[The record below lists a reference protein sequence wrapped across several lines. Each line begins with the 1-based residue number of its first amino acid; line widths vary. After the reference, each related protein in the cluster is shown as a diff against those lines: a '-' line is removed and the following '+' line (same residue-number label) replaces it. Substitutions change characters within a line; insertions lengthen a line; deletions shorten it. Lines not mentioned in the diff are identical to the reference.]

1 MFSFSGNPKGT
12 PVRKRDRLLRDV
24 LKESFAVTPKS
35 GPMFSG
41 LLVDVDDR
49 TYVFAN
55 VRVLSGENGSVPADG
70 RLYIDRNEVAYLQ
83 LVARIAEG

>member
-1 MFSFSGNPKGT
+1 M
-12 PVRKRDRLLRDV
+12 RKRDRLLRDV

-49 TYVFAN
+49 TYLFAN
-55 VRVLSGENGSVPADG
+55 VRLLDGQNGSVPADG
-70 RLYIDRNEVAYLQ
+70 QLYIDRTEVAYLQ
-83 LVARIAEG
+83 RVTRIAEE